1 MSMLNILLN
10 LLISIPVVVQS
21 WNAQK
26 SQFNYLGLSLVL
38 LSLIAIPFSPL
49 CLGLYLCDYNVNLL
63 DMY

>member
-1 MSMLNILLN
+1 MLNILLN

-38 LSLIAIPFSPL
+38 PSLIAIPFSPL
-49 CLGLYLCDYNVNLL
+49 CLGLHLCDYNVNLL

>member
-10 LLISIPVVVQS
+10 LLISIPVVGQS

-38 LSLIAIPFSPL
+38 PSLIAIPFSPL
-49 CLGLYLCDYNVNLL
+49 CLGQHLCDYNVNLL